1 MDGERRRGNGKRK
14 GEREVGGER
23 EGYSGGLLLCFNS
36 VPVMD

>member
-1 MDGERRRGNGKRK
+1 MRGERDVG
-14 GEREVGGER
+14 GERDERGER